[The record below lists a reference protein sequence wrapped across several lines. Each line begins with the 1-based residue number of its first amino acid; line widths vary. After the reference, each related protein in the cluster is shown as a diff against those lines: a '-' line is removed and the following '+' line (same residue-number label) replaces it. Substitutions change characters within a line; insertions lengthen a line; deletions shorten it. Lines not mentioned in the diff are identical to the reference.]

1 MMKEQMKEQVAN
13 GVDLIWD
20 GWLNSFKTIQN
31 FQDDVQKKTLQAF
44 TAQKELLDSSVS
56 TFKTIEEESKKAAIE
71 WQEKIQNSFKE
82 INNGPLANEAA
93 WLTNIQEINE
103 KVQTLSWKP
112 NTTMLELILQSQNQW
127 ESTVKTALEQQK
139 QERVQVLGKI
149 EEVTEELKE
158 AHKGLLVTAGV

>member
-112 NTTMLELILQSQNQW
+112 NTTMLELMLQSQNQW

>member
-1 MMKEQMKEQVAN
+1 MKEQMKEQVAN

-112 NTTMLELILQSQNQW
+112 NSTMLELMLQSQNQW

>member
-56 TFKTIEEESKKAAIE
+56 TFKTIEEESKKATVE

-112 NTTMLELILQSQNQW
+112 NTTMLELMLQSQNQW
-127 ESTVKTALEQQK
+127 ESTVKSALEQQK

>member
-112 NTTMLELILQSQNQW
+112 NTTMLELMLQSQNQW

-158 AHKGLLVTAGV
+158 AHKGLLVTVGV

>member
-31 FQDDVQKKTLQAF
+31 FQDDVQKKALQAF

-112 NTTMLELILQSQNQW
+112 NTTMLELMLQSQNQW

>member
-44 TAQKELLDSSVS
+44 TAQKELLDSTVS
-56 TFKTIEEESKKAAIE
+56 TFKTIEEESKKASIE

-82 INNGPLANEAA
+82 INNSPLVTDVT

-112 NTTMLELILQSQNQW
+112 NSTMLELMLQSQNQW
-127 ESTVKTALEQQK
+127 ESTVKSALEQQK

>member
-1 MMKEQMKEQVAN
+1 MKEQVAN

-56 TFKTIEEESKKAAIE
+56 TFKTIEEESKKAASE

-82 INNGPLANEAA
+82 INNSQLGNEAA

-112 NTTMLELILQSQNQW
+112 NSTMLELMLQSQNQW
-127 ESTVKTALEQQK
+127 ESTVKSALEQQK

-158 AHKGLLVTAGV
+158 AHKGLLVPVGV

>member
-44 TAQKELLDSSVS
+44 TAQKELLDSTVS
-56 TFKTIEEESKKAAIE
+56 TFKTIEEESKKASIE

-82 INNGPLANEAA
+82 INNSPLANDVT
-93 WLTNIQEINE
+93 WLTNIQDINE

-112 NTTMLELILQSQNQW
+112 NSTMLELILQSQNQW
-127 ESTVKTALEQQK
+127 ESTVKSALEQQK

>member
-1 MMKEQMKEQVAN
+1 MIKEQMKEQVAN

-20 GWLNSFKTIQN
+20 GWLNSFKAIQN

-56 TFKTIEEESKKAAIE
+56 TFKTIEEETKKASIE

-82 INNGPLANEAA
+82 INNSPLGNETA

-112 NTTMLELILQSQNQW
+112 NSTMLELMLQSQNQW
-127 ESTVKTALEQQK
+127 ESTVKSALEQQK